1 MQDQAYAGSPYAH
14 RSMSAIDRADQT
26 PVFDAS
32 QFKLQPDGTFRI
44 SIRGMAAMTGVD
56 HAGIVRSLKSAGDEK
71 PLPCARSLVLQGFSP
86 GDVTAWGETGGIP
99 EDAAPFILEHYAFTA
114 ASPSAQ
120 ARMVLLAFS
129 RVGINAYLKER
140 LGVDAVS
147 DTPAEVPA
155 LTPLEYAG
163 GMLKLVNDS
172 LDILDRL
179 GGADE
184 RERMVYRDLV
194 NNTVVRSS
202 GNALLAPAQATITL
216 SEALIQCGAPAHKAT
231 KLATRFGRQFKN
243 LYRSEHDGAE
253 PRTHRQNVGGRE
265 CLVADYE
272 LDWAAGHFAR
282 LKEWLSDWLN

>member
-1 MQDQAYAGSPYAH
+1 MQDQSYAGSPYAH
-14 RSMSAIDRADQT
+14 RSMSAIERADQA

-44 SIRGMAAMTGVD
+44 SIRGMAAMAGVD

-99 EDAAPFILEHYAFTA
+99 EDAAPFILEHYAF
-114 ASPSAQ
+114 
-120 ARMVLLAFS
+120 S

-140 LGVDAVS
+140 LGVDATP
-147 DTPAEVPA
+147 DTSAEVPA

-282 LKEWLSDWLN
+282 LKEWLGDWLN